1 MKVPAQK
8 QFNVEINEDTVKK
21 IIVKSLRKLFD
32 VKKGA
37 YIKDDKLLI
46 DEEQVTSHSWY
57 TTEVIRDAT
66 ENDKMFMQFM
76 KEFEKLWKKSKVEDI
91 MRISIKEYE

>member
-8 QFNVEINEDTVKK
+8 QFNVEINEDVVKK
-21 IIVKSLRKLFD
+21 IIVKSLRELFD
-32 VKKGA
+32 VRKGA
-37 YIKDDKLLI
+37 YIENDKLLI

-57 TTEVIRDAT
+57 TTDVIRDAT
-66 ENDKMFMQFM
+66 ENDKLFIQFM

-91 MRISIKEYE
+91 MRMDIKEYE